1 MSKSARSHVIR
12 IAEAQAAVAASGE
25 RSVHVLQR
33 GPLDVA
39 LGTPAR
45 PDVQTA
51 HEQDEIYI
59 VVRGRGVLFHDGKR
73 DEFGAGDF
81 LFVAAA
87 TEHCF
92 EDGSDDLL
100 IWRVFYGPKG
110 GEVPS

>member
-1 MSKSARSHVIR
+1 MSKPARSHVIH
-12 IAEAQAAVAASGE
+12 IAEAQAAIADSGE
-25 RSVHVLQR
+25 RSVRVLQR
-33 GPLDVA
+33 GPLDVV

-51 HEQDEIYI
+51 HEQDEVYI
-59 VVRGRGVLFHDGKR
+59 VVRGRGILFHDGKR
-73 DEFGAGDF
+73 DPFEAGDF

-87 TEHCF
+87 TEHRF
-92 EDGSDDLL
+92 EDRSNDLL